1 MVHSARKLYCTV
13 GRVGVTGSL
22 ELVQNTRSFL
32 QDTGK
37 KDGAAA
43 GGEGEV

>member
-1 MVHSARKLYCTV
+1 MPGSCTV
-13 GRVGVTGSL
+13 GRVGVTGFL

-32 QDTGK
+32 QDTRK

-43 GGEGEV
+43 GPEGEV